1 MLQEIIKNK
10 ILEVDKLK
18 DTQSITVNEVLS
30 MKISNRG
37 FIKALKSKI
46 KNNQVAIIAE
56 IKRCSPSKGYLDK
69 NLNLNTITFD
79 YENAGATCLSVLT
92 DKEFFK
98 GSLDDLKKVKE
109 LTNLPILRKDF
120 IIDESQIIESKI
132 AGADCILLIIAV
144 LSEEKFSKL
153 MEVSKK
159 LNLDVLVEVHD
170 EAELEIALKN
180 NCELIGINNR
190 NLKTFEVS
198 IQTSI
203 LLGKKIQNKDV
214 IIVSESG
221 IKTRDDINLLK
232 VSIDDSILLIGTADS
247 FVIAIITLIISRSS
261 SSTSNTTESNS
272 ARREL
277 DRPISSS
284 DIGNVTCVYSIVF
297 QNSDEKLF

>member
-18 DTQSITVNEVLS
+18 DTQNITINEVLS

-37 FIKALKSKI
+37 FVKALKSKI

-120 IIDESQIIESKI
+120 IIDEYQILESKVYS
-132 AGADCILLIIAV
+132 ADAILLIVSILKDNQIKQYIKIA
-144 LSEEKFSKL
+144 EEIKL
-153 MEVSKK
+153 DCIIEAH
-159 LNLDVLVEVHD
+159 NED
-170 EAELEIALKN
+170 EIKRAIN
-180 NCELIGINNR
+180 IGYPIIGINNR
-190 NLKTFEVS
+190 NLKNLSTNINNTLNLVKNIDKNF
-198 IQTSI
+198 T
-203 LLGKKIQNKDV
+203 
-214 IIVSESG
+214 IISESG
-221 IKTRDDINLLK
+221 INSKDDIKKYNELE
-232 VSIDDSILLIGTADS
+232 IYNFLIGE
-247 FVIAIITLIISRSS
+247 TLLRAQNKEKKIM
-261 SSTSNTTESNS
+261 
-272 ARREL
+272 EL
-277 DRPISSS
+277 L
-284 DIGNVTCVYSIVF
+284 GN
-297 QNSDEKLF
+297 D

>member
-46 KNNQVAIIAE
+46 KNDKVAIIAE
-56 IKRCSPSKGYLDK
+56 IKRCSPSKGYLNK

-98 GSLDDLKKVKE
+98 GSLDDLRKVKE
-109 LTNLPILRKDF
+109 LTNLPVLRKDF
-120 IIDESQIIESKI
+120 IIDEAQIIESKI
-132 AGADCILLIIAV
+132 AGADCILLIIAA
-144 LSEEKFSKL
+144 LSEEKFRKL

-170 EAELEIALKN
+170 KVELEIALKN

-203 LLGKKIQNKDV
+203 LLSKKIENKDV
-214 IIVSESG
+214 VIVSESG
-221 IKTRDDINLLK
+221 IKTKDDINLLK
-232 VSIDDSILLIGTADS
+232 NNNINVFLVGESLITS
-247 FVIAIITLIISRSS
+247 ENPSETLK
-261 SSTSNTTESNS
+261 N
-272 ARREL
+272 L
-277 DRPISSS
+277 V
-284 DIGNVTCVYSIVF
+284 G
-297 QNSDEKLF
+297 